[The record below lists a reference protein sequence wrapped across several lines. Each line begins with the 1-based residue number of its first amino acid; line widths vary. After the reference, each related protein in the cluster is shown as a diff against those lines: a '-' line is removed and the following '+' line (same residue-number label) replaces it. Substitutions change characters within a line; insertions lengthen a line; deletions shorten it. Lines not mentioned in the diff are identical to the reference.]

1 MFDASVRIRKEFVK
15 YNFDNGD
22 VMEGNG
28 IRIIIAPKIEKFIL
42 LENLTSGKKSN
53 LELVEYCNPNL
64 AQWYHNSPVG
74 SELTLKEVSTKKVEI
89 RDIYTNT
96 ENSL

>member
-1 MFDASVRIRKEFVK
+1 MFDASIRIRKEYVK

-22 VMEGNG
+22 SMEGQG

-74 SELTLKEVSTKKVEI
+74 TELVLKEVVTNKIEVK
-89 RDIYTNT
+89 DIYSNQNN
-96 ENSL
+96 EL